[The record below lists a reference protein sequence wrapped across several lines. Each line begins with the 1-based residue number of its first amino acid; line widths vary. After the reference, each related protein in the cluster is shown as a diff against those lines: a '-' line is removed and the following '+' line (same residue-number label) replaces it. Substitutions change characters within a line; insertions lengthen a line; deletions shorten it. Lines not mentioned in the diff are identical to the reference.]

1 MFFLMT
7 LNMPIKTVLDRFFGI
22 ATQVCNET
30 LAFQPDVVIALMHSG
45 WIPVFAGME
54 LWRRTQRFTFPP
66 IVRVNLG
73 REKIKRFNELENRSG
88 VTNCFVG
95 ELESEDV
102 VAFFLAWLYDQTP
115 WQDELRAQIREK
127 VGEATA
133 PRILIIDELI
143 HEGST
148 WLLTLG
154 LLNLIYPKADIRFY
168 SANIEWKDRLLDAWI
183 EAQHP
188 ELLKTDLFPPKER
201 RWPLVPAR
209 EAAVRMVVGTEDVEP
224 ESLDWKTIGP
234 SSDNMGLLSQYLP
247 ISAWMELPRFVEQTI
262 SNEIAVRAGKYVP
275 NLNILKDPEK
285 RLQPGLLVMR
295 EIYRH
300 GQLTIKQI
308 AKTFGWSAAKARY
321 YLDRQVG
328 RGYLVVKQSG
338 QGNCY
343 ALSPIT
349 EPGY

>member
-73 REKIKRFNELENRSG
+73 RDKIKRFNELENRSG

-102 VAFFLAWLYDQTP
+102 VAFFLAWLYDQTH

-133 PRILIIDELI
+133 PRILI
-143 HEGST
+143 
-148 WLLTLG
+148 
-154 LLNLIYPKADIRFY
+154 
-168 SANIEWKDRLLDAWI
+168 
-183 EAQHP
+183 
-188 ELLKTDLFPPKER
+188 
-201 RWPLVPAR
+201 
-209 EAAVRMVVGTEDVEP
+209 
-224 ESLDWKTIGP
+224 
-234 SSDNMGLLSQYLP
+234 
-247 ISAWMELPRFVEQTI
+247 
-262 SNEIAVRAGKYVP
+262 
-275 NLNILKDPEK
+275 
-285 RLQPGLLVMR
+285 
-295 EIYRH
+295 
-300 GQLTIKQI
+300 
-308 AKTFGWSAAKARY
+308 
-321 YLDRQVG
+321 
-328 RGYLVVKQSG
+328 
-338 QGNCY
+338 
-343 ALSPIT
+343 
-349 EPGY
+349 